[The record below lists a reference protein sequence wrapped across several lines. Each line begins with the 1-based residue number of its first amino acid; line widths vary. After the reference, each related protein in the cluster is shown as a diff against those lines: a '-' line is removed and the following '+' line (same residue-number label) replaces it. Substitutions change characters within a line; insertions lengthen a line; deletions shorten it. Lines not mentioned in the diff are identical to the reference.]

1 VKRFTPEGVLTMA
14 HHVDV
19 HVGQKIRRRRW
30 MTGMTQKQLG
40 DAVGIKFQQIQK
52 YETGANR
59 VSASRLFEISKALDV
74 SVAYFFEAIDG
85 DTANQNETADLESL
99 EAAEMVP
106 AALYNGKE
114 AIELLNCY
122 YRWPEEQRRR
132 LFDLTKSLTKAP
144 MFSEAA

>member
-1 VKRFTPEGVLTMA
+1 MS
-14 HHVDV
+14 HYVDI

-30 MTGMTQKQLG
+30 MTDMTQKQLA

-59 VSASRLFEISKALDV
+59 VSASRLFEISQALSVPV
-74 SVAYFFEAIDG
+74 SYFFESIESEDQAAVVATNVDEN
-85 DTANQNETADLESL
+85 AVPADLFQ
-99 EAAEMVP
+99 
-106 AALYNGKE
+106 GKE

-132 LFDLTKSLTKAP
+132 LFELTKSLTKDSFAD
-144 MFSEAA
+144 AA

>member
-1 VKRFTPEGVLTMA
+1 MA

-74 SVAYFFEAIDG
+74 SVSYFF
-85 DTANQNETADLESL
+85 DTL
-99 EAAEMVP
+99 EAGESAGIEVTDAEAVEPADMVP
-106 AALYNGKE
+106 ADLYNGKE

-132 LFDLTKSLTKAP
+132 LFELTKSLTKAP
-144 MFSEAA
+144 MFEAA

>member
-1 VKRFTPEGVLTMA
+1 MS
-14 HHVDV
+14 HYVDI

-30 MTGMTQKQLG
+30 MTDMTQKQLA

-59 VSASRLFEISKALDV
+59 VSASRLFEISQALSVPV
-74 SVAYFFEAIDG
+74 SYFFESIESEGQTEVVAIDA
-85 DTANQNETADLESL
+85 DENAVPADLFQ
-99 EAAEMVP
+99 
-106 AALYNGKE
+106 GKE

-132 LFDLTKSLTKAP
+132 LFELTKSLTKESFAD
-144 MFSEAA
+144 AA

>member
-1 VKRFTPEGVLTMA
+1 MS
-14 HHVDV
+14 HYVDI

-30 MTGMTQKQLG
+30 MTDMTQKQLA

-59 VSASRLFEISKALDV
+59 VSASRLFEISQALSVPV
-74 SVAYFFEAIDG
+74 SYFFEAIESEDQ
-85 DTANQNETADLESL
+85 TEVATINANESAVPADLFQ
-99 EAAEMVP
+99 
-106 AALYNGKE
+106 GKE

-132 LFDLTKSLTKAP
+132 LFELTKSLTKETFAD
-144 MFSEAA
+144 AA

>member
-1 VKRFTPEGVLTMA
+1 MS
-14 HHVDV
+14 HYVDI

-30 MTGMTQKQLG
+30 MTDMTQKQLA

-59 VSASRLFEISKALDV
+59 VSASRLFEISQALSVPV
-74 SVAYFFEAIDG
+74 SYFFEAIESEDQTEVATINA
-85 DTANQNETADLESL
+85 DESAVPADLFQ
-99 EAAEMVP
+99 
-106 AALYNGKE
+106 GKE

-132 LFDLTKSLTKAP
+132 LFELTKSLTKESFAD
-144 MFSEAA
+144 AA

>member
-1 VKRFTPEGVLTMA
+1 MS
-14 HHVDV
+14 HYVDI

-30 MTGMTQKQLG
+30 MTDMTQKQLA

-59 VSASRLFEISKALDV
+59 VSASRLFEISQALSVPV
-74 SVAYFFEAIDG
+74 SYFFEAIESEDQTEVATINA
-85 DTANQNETADLESL
+85 DESAVPADLFQ
-99 EAAEMVP
+99 
-106 AALYNGKE
+106 GKE

-132 LFDLTKSLTKAP
+132 LFELTKSLTKETFAD
-144 MFSEAA
+144 AA

>member
-1 VKRFTPEGVLTMA
+1 MS
-14 HHVDV
+14 HYVDI

-30 MTGMTQKQLG
+30 MTDMTQKQLA

-59 VSASRLFEISKALDV
+59 VSASRLFEISQALSVPV
-74 SVAYFFEAIDG
+74 SYFFESIESEGQTEVTSIDA
-85 DTANQNETADLESL
+85 DENAVPADLFQ
-99 EAAEMVP
+99 
-106 AALYNGKE
+106 GKE

-132 LFDLTKSLTKAP
+132 LFELTKSLTKESFAD
-144 MFSEAA
+144 AA

>member
-1 VKRFTPEGVLTMA
+1 MS
-14 HHVDV
+14 HYVDI

-30 MTGMTQKQLG
+30 MTDMTQKQLA

-59 VSASRLFEISKALDV
+59 VSASRLFEISQALSVPV
-74 SVAYFFEAIDG
+74 SYFFDSLDG
-85 DTANQNETADLESL
+85 EGQTEIAAVNPEENAVPADLFQ
-99 EAAEMVP
+99 
-106 AALYNGKE
+106 GKE

-132 LFDLTKSLTKAP
+132 LFELTKSLTKDSFAD
-144 MFSEAA
+144 AA

>member
-1 VKRFTPEGVLTMA
+1 MS
-14 HHVDV
+14 HYVDV

-30 MTGMTQKQLG
+30 MTDMTQKQLA

-59 VSASRLFEISKALDV
+59 VSASRLFEISQALSVPV
-74 SVAYFFEAIDG
+74 SFFFESIEGSLDGKNPAIEPATDEN
-85 DTANQNETADLESL
+85 TVSADLFQ
-99 EAAEMVP
+99 
-106 AALYNGKE
+106 GKE

-132 LFDLTKSLTKAP
+132 LFELTKSLTKDSFAD
-144 MFSEAA
+144 AA

>member
-1 VKRFTPEGVLTMA
+1 MS
-14 HHVDV
+14 HYVDI

-30 MTGMTQKQLG
+30 MTDMTQKQLA

-59 VSASRLFEISKALDV
+59 VSASRLFEISQALDV
-74 SVAYFFEAIDG
+74 PVSYFFESIEGAHDG
-85 DTANQNETADLESL
+85 DVVAIETATDEN
-99 EAAEMVP
+99 AVP
-106 AALYNGKE
+106 ADLFQGKE

-132 LFDLTKSLTKAP
+132 LFELTKSLTKEG
-144 MFSEAA
+144 FAAAA

>member
-1 VKRFTPEGVLTMA
+1 MA

-59 VSASRLFEISKALDV
+59 VSASRLFEISQALDV
-74 SVAYFFEAIDG
+74 SVAYFFDAIDG
-85 DTANQNETADLESL
+85 GVTDQVEGTELETAD
-99 EAAEMVP
+99 AAEMVP
-106 AALYNGKE
+106 ADLYNGKE

-132 LFDLTKSLTKAP
+132 LFELTKSLTKAP

>member
-1 VKRFTPEGVLTMA
+1 MS
-14 HHVDV
+14 HYVDI

-30 MTGMTQKQLG
+30 MTDMTQKQLA

-59 VSASRLFEISKALDV
+59 VSASRLFEISQALSVPV
-74 SVAYFFEAIDG
+74 SYFFEAIETDG
-85 DTANQNETADLESL
+85 QTEEPATSTDENVVPADLFQ
-99 EAAEMVP
+99 
-106 AALYNGKE
+106 GKE

-132 LFDLTKSLTKAP
+132 LFELTKSLTKESFAD
-144 MFSEAA
+144 AA

>member
-1 VKRFTPEGVLTMA
+1 MS
-14 HHVDV
+14 HYVDI

-30 MTGMTQKQLG
+30 MTDMTQKQLA

-59 VSASRLFEISKALDV
+59 VSASRLFEISQALSVPV
-74 SVAYFFEAIDG
+74 SYFFESIESEDQTEI
-85 DTANQNETADLESL
+85 TALNADENAVPADLFQ
-99 EAAEMVP
+99 
-106 AALYNGKE
+106 GKE

-132 LFDLTKSLTKAP
+132 LFELTKSLTKDSFAD
-144 MFSEAA
+144 AA

>member
-1 VKRFTPEGVLTMA
+1 MS
-14 HHVDV
+14 HYVDI

-30 MTGMTQKQLG
+30 MTDMTQKQLA

-59 VSASRLFEISKALDV
+59 VSASRLFEISQALSVPV
-74 SVAYFFEAIDG
+74 SYFFEAIETDG
-85 DTANQNETADLESL
+85 QTEEPTTSTDENAVPADLFQ
-99 EAAEMVP
+99 
-106 AALYNGKE
+106 GKE

-132 LFDLTKSLTKAP
+132 LFELTKSLTKESFAD
-144 MFSEAA
+144 AA

>member
-1 VKRFTPEGVLTMA
+1 MS
-14 HHVDV
+14 HYVDI

-30 MTGMTQKQLG
+30 MTDMTQKQLA

-59 VSASRLFEISKALDV
+59 VSASRLFEISQALSVPV
-74 SVAYFFEAIDG
+74 SYFFESIEGANEN
-85 DTANQNETADLESL
+85 DTVTAGTDENAVSADLFQ
-99 EAAEMVP
+99 
-106 AALYNGKE
+106 GKE

-132 LFDLTKSLTKAP
+132 LFELTKSLTKDNFAD
-144 MFSEAA
+144 AA